1 MQLKNYTAG
10 LFVILFLTISVS
22 PCDEGYYSAA
32 RADGG
37 GNICYQCADGA
48 KSCTDFAT
56 ITAYLDEIDGVDST
70 PAPICGAYFYR
81 KGINGCGWE
90 CKEGCSECVADY
102 DFCTSCDPGYVWNA
116 DYTCLPSVV
125 GLLGATLVLLVI
137 GVVAIIIAFVK
148 VNAALK

>member
-37 GNICYQCADGA
+37 GNICYQCPDEA
-48 KSCTDFAT
+48 KSCSAFGT

-70 PAPICGAYFYR
+70 PAPICTGYVYR
-81 KGINGCGWE
+81 KGIKGCGWE
-90 CKEGCSECVADY
+90 CKEGCSYCVADY
-102 DFCTSCDPGYVWNA
+102 DFCT
-116 DYTCLPSVV
+116 
-125 GLLGATLVLLVI
+125 
-137 GVVAIIIAFVK
+137 
-148 VNAALK
+148 